1 MTTRSDMH
9 ATSDG
14 VARTVGG
21 RGVQTGVRM
30 RGAAR
35 RIAAL
40 LAAISVLAAAACGG
54 DGGDKP
60 GEGGN
65 GSSLEDPGSCMP
77 IDMAVSS
84 EKITLLTELAKEF
97 NESDQADLGGG
108 ECAFVRIQKKA
119 SGGAMKL
126 LSEGWPDE
134 ATNGPQP
141 VVWSP
146 AGSSWGAILNQ
157 RLLDAGE
164 EPIVGEA
171 EPFMLTPLVIAMP
184 EPMADA
190 LGYPDTPIGYAD
202 VIALA
207 QNPEGWGAFG
217 HPEWG
222 PFRLG
227 KTNPNYSTS
236 ALSAT
241 IAQYYAATG
250 KTSGLSLED
259 LDRPEVDAFAKAVE
273 AAVVHYGD
281 ITMTFL
287 NNWFRNDARGTALT
301 YVSAVAVEEKSV
313 IDYNLG
319 NPDGIL
325 DPGEEPR
332 KPRVPLVAV
341 YPKEGTLYSD
351 NPFIV
356 LDAPWVTEQEAEAA
370 QRFGEYVTRPEAQE
384 RVAEFG
390 FRPGNPEVPIGG
402 SVTKANGVDPEQ
414 PETLLE
420 VPEPEVLSTLLE
432 KWDEVRKRARVL
444 IVLDVSGSMGE
455 EGDPST
461 GETKLDLAKRAVI
474 DALDQFQSDDD
485 VGLRIFTTDLASE
498 PTDYAD
504 LAPVEAIGEQ
514 REGLVGRI
522 DDLIPMNGTP
532 LYTVTQDSYRDML
545 DTFDAERI
553 NAVVLLTDGR
563 NEDPRNEDL
572 EALLAEL
579 RAQAEGESAKP
590 VRIFPIAYGAK
601 ADIDALRRI
610 AEATNAAVYDA
621 SDPTTISSVFTA
633 VVSNF

>member
-1 MTTRSDMH
+1 MTTRA
-9 ATSDG
+9 ATIDTER
-14 VARTVGG
+14 VLVHR
-21 RGVQTGVRM
+21 R
-30 RGAAR
+30 AR
-35 RIAAL
+35 RATRWTSAVCAVGLSL
-40 LAAISVLAAAACGG
+40 LGAACGG
-54 DGGDKP
+54 DDSNVLGDDD
-60 GEGGN
+60 GA
-65 GSSLEDPGSCMP
+65 LLDPGDCLP

-84 EKITLLTELAKEF
+84 EKITLLTELAQEF

-119 SGGAMKL
+119 SGGAMQL
-126 LSEGWPDE
+126 LSEDWPDE

-146 AGSSWGAILNQ
+146 AASSWGAILNQ
-157 RLLDAGE
+157 RLADSGAAPMVGDA
-164 EPIVGEA
+164 A
-171 EPFMLTPLVIAMP
+171 PFMLTPLVIAMP
-184 EPMADA
+184 EPMAEA
-190 LGYPDTPIGYAD
+190 LDYPDTPIGYAD
-202 VIALA
+202 IIALA

-241 IAQYYAATG
+241 IAQYYAATA

-259 LDRPEVDAFAKAVE
+259 LDRPAVEKFARSVE

-287 NNWFRNDARGTALT
+287 NNWFRNDARGTGLT

-325 DPGEEPR
+325 DPGEVPR

-351 NPFIV
+351 NPFMV
-356 LDAPWVTEQEAEAA
+356 LDAPWVTTQEAEAA
-370 QRFGEYVTRPEAQE
+370 QRFGDYIMRSDAQE

-402 SVTKANGVDPEQ
+402 GVKTANGVDPDQ

-420 VPEPEVLSTLLE
+420 VPEPEVLNTLLD

-455 EGDPST
+455 EGDPAT

-474 DALDQFQSDDD
+474 DALDQFQTDDD
-485 VGLRIFTTDLASE
+485 VGLRVFTTDLADE
-498 PTDYAD
+498 PGDYAD
-504 LAPVEAIGEQ
+504 LVPVEAIGGQ

-522 DDLIPMNGTP
+522 EDLIPMNGTP
-532 LYTVTQDSYRDML
+532 LYTVTQDSYDDML
-545 DTFDAERI
+545 EAFDTERI

-572 EALLAEL
+572 EALLADL
-579 RAQAEGESAKP
+579 RAQAEGESAQP
-590 VRIFPIAYGAK
+590 VRIFPIAYGAD
-601 ADIDALRRI
+601 ADIDTLRRI